1 MLKNAVKIKISL
13 FINIVRLNVYF
24 LINLRIVEKMVRLL
38 NEILYRIA
46 SEN

>member
-24 LINLRIVEKMVRLL
+24 LINRMLKDVEKMIRF
-38 NEILYRIA
+38 EI
-46 SEN
+46 